1 MKYSTISL
9 AALLATGALH
19 AGVYT
24 IDPAHSNV
32 GFKVKHV
39 MISNVVGKFD
49 TFNGIIEYDEA
60 TKTLKKL
67 TGTIAANSVNT
78 ANAQRDTHLK
88 SADLFDVAKFTDITF
103 SLDKAEKGYAY
114 GKLTI
119 HGITKDVK
127 LSLEDNGLITDA
139 WGNQRIGLELKGVI
153 QRKDFGITW
162 NKILET
168 GGLTVGED
176 VKLDVELEGILKK

>member
-1 MKYSTISL
+1 MKFSTISL

-19 AGVYT
+19 AGVYN
-24 IDPAHSNV
+24 IDSTHSNV

-49 TFNGIIEYDEA
+49 TFNGVIEYDEA
-60 TKTLKKL
+60 TKTLKNL
-67 TGTIAANSVNT
+67 TGTIETNSVNT
-78 ANAQRDTHLK
+78 ANSQRDTHLK
-88 SADLFDVAKFTDITF
+88 SADLFDVAKYATITF
-103 SLDKAEKGYAY
+103 ALQKADKEYAY

-119 HGITKDVK
+119 HGVTKDVK
-127 LSLEDNGLITDA
+127 LAFTDNGIATDPY
-139 WGNQRIGLELKGVI
+139 GNQRVGLELKGTI
-153 QRKDFGITW
+153 NRKDFGITW